1 MRFDLSESYPN
12 SNLTSGPPYFEKYA
26 YIEIEIYTYVV
37 CVFVSWSNVR
47 VVFAFNKNIQSDPH
61 FDMDNGQ

>member
-12 SNLTSGPPYFEKYA
+12 SNFTSGPPYFEKYA

-47 VVFAFNKNIQSDPH
+47 VVFAFNKNVQSDPH